1 MKLDKNKKYYFSAV
15 ECMTEDGEMCLSL
28 CRGQGG
34 TPADVPMRQWSDSW
48 QVVAM
53 ATYSELVLMETVP
66 FVAKDFPEYSC
77 TGFRLVLCTAPLVK
91 AMDIKLEEFYCQF

>member
-1 MKLDKNKKYYFSAV
+1 MKEGDV
-15 ECMTEDGEMCLSL
+15 CVSL

-34 TPADVPMRQWSDSW
+34 TAADAPMRQWSDSW

-53 ATYSELVLMETVP
+53 AAYSDLILSNTVP

-77 TGFRLVLCTAPLVK
+77 TGFRYVFICLDLLTMRLKNTKFSLCASVSHFAL
-91 AMDIKLEEFYCQF
+91 IGYQG